1 MSASEKLQ
9 NEVER
14 QKRKIEEI
22 EKSIET
28 VEKEFNEK
36 FDYERES
43 IEEHK
48 KFLAEPELEIA
59 IVGTINAGKST
70 FINALLQEN
79 IASTDARP
87 ETASLTK
94 FKYADENKLEIKFY
108 NEEEWNELW
117 ESVEESKKKH
127 QANVFKEEFEN
138 SGAKNIK
145 NDWLGKPNETI
156 EESNIEKL
164 KNTIKDYTSRQSEI
178 HYFVKE
184 ITVYLNNDNMPK
196 DVTIVD
202 TPGLD
207 DVVDYRSNIT
217 KKYIKRANAVIV
229 CVDATNLRKDEYLT
243 ITKVFENVGD
253 DKYKVMILGTKI
265 DEKNNPKE
273 NWEKQSKEWKK
284 YLEDNFKD
292 ENLLNNNII
301 GVSSYIFS
309 NLIELENTG
318 KCDKVNKI
326 IEFAENYGINLTP
339 ENGED
344 MPMKIYTEM
353 QIKAALEKSSQ
364 IRDITNIEKVNSLM
378 KGNIISKGTEIAMK
392 DLESKYSNM
401 ITNIS
406 NKAKTIK
413 DSNSQSR
420 ASLDMD
426 RKQQEEFKLMK
437 NKEIEEI
444 EKAMNGLNE
453 AFENIKTEWLNQNK
467 KLKEAIK
474 K

>member
-1 MSASEKLQ
+1 MSALEKLQ

-28 VEKEFNEK
+28 VEKEFNVK
-36 FDYERES
+36 FDEERND
-43 IEEHK
+43 IK
-48 KFLAEPELEIA
+48 AQKYLADDPNLQIA
-59 IVGTINAGKST
+59 IVGTIKAGKST
-70 FINALLQEN
+70 FINALFEEN
-79 IASTDARP
+79 IASTDVTP

-94 FKYADENKLEIKFY
+94 FKYSPQNKLLVKFY
-108 NEEEWNELW
+108 TREEWRKLW
-117 ESVEESKKKH
+117 ESVEKSEEKTKS
-127 QANVFKEEFEN
+127 NIFREEFES
-138 SGAKNIK
+138 SGAKNIE
-145 NDWLGKPNETI
+145 NNYLGKSDEKS
-156 EESNIEKL
+156 ELSNIEDL
-164 KNTIKDYTSRQSEI
+164 KKKVKEYTSKNSKI

-184 ITVYLNNDNMPK
+184 LTVYLNNDNMPK

-217 KKYIKRANAVIV
+217 KEYIKRANAVIV
-229 CVDATNLRKDEYLT
+229 CVDSSSLRNDEYLT

-253 DKYKVMILGTKI
+253 DMYKVMILGTQI
-265 DEKNNPKE
+265 DNRNNPKE
-273 NWEKQSKEWKK
+273 DWKKQSEEWKK
-284 YLEDNFKD
+284 YLKDNFKD

-406 NKAKTIK
+406 ERAKTIK

-444 EKAMNGLNE
+444 EKAMKGLNE